1 MPTAFV
7 REVLLPRDPQQQPAL
22 APDACRYVLQVRRS
36 PVHGWGLFTTER
48 IPARRRVIE
57 YGGQRISASEVLRR
71 RLRPQL
77 FIVRLDPN
85 TFIDG
90 AIDGTGAECANQG
103 CAPNLLARRRGA
115 RLYLVSTRPIDAGE
129 ELLWNYNLAGPAP
142 WRCGCGAAGCRG

>member
-57 YGGQRISASEVLRR
+57 YGGQRISASEA
-71 RLRPQL
+71 
-77 FIVRLDPN
+77 
-85 TFIDG
+85 
-90 AIDGTGAECANQG
+90 AI
-103 CAPNLLARRRGA
+103 
-115 RLYLVSTRPIDAGE
+115 SFSS
-129 ELLWNYNLAGPAP
+129 
-142 WRCGCGAAGCRG
+142 AAGSGLSCVQSKPPHTATSASSVTTSFLKM